1 MLSAVGYDGEIT
13 GEGEVMQRSI
23 GRAIA
28 IVLLSCLATAVF
40 AATPKDVKRYRKL
53 SEQASK
59 AQGDGNYKKL
69 AKLLGR
75 QAALAPEDSS
85 VHYNLACARALKG
98 DSAGALEAL
107 AAAVE
112 TGWTDAEHAGQDS
125 DLESLRGLA
134 RFDSLLE
141 GMEQNE
147 ADWKERT
154 RKLHTELD
162 PASAPA
168 FQSVED
174 LNESF
179 STDETEFYA
188 LSALYDMDTY
198 YEKQWALHDHKIAA
212 LKRYIADHPEADDR
226 DAAGIEVLRT
236 ALAYNEYR
244 DPWGMHDGPWAH
256 RQARWFLD
264 TFSDSEHRPE
274 AMLIAGQAR
283 MMSAPEE
290 GEVEETAADAENRR
304 RQAEGY
310 LGALIAEHSGSTAAA
325 KACMWRMRIAYERSG
340 RRITSEVKEHYE
352 AFCAACGEDDDVL
365 DYAWE
370 KARSPLFE
378 LERDDFRG
386 TDLEGNEVTLNAM
399 EGKVVL
405 VDFWATWCG
414 PCIRE
419 LPHLK
424 DAYARYAEQGFEIIG
439 VSLDDDDRDAFLEEL
454 EDREIPWPQIYDG
467 KGWEAELAQRYRVK
481 GIPTMILLDR
491 RGKVVDLD
499 VRGEALVERIGEL
512 VGETGANAGAGSAP

>member
-1 MLSAVGYDGEIT
+1 MH
-13 GEGEVMQRSI
+13 RFI
-23 GRAIA
+23 GRIAAIF
-28 IVLLSCLATAVF
+28 LLASLATPIF
-40 AATPKDVKRYRKL
+40 AGTPKDVKRYRKL
-53 SEQASK
+53 AEQASQ
-59 AQGDGNYKKL
+59 ARSDGNYKKL
-69 AKLLGR
+69 VKALER
-75 QAALAPEDSS
+75 QADLATEDSS

-112 TGWTDAEHAGQDS
+112 TGWMDAGHAGKDS
-125 DLESLRGLA
+125 DLESLRELA

-141 GMEQNE
+141 AMDQNE
-147 ADWKERT
+147 ADWKART

-162 PASAPA
+162 PANAPS
-168 FQSVED
+168 FESLET
-174 LNESF
+174 LNDSF
-179 STDETEFYA
+179 ATDETKFYSM
-188 LSALYDMDTY
+188 SALYDMDTY
-198 YEKQWALHDHKIAA
+198 YEKQWALHDNKVAA
-212 LKRYIADHPEADDR
+212 LKRYIADHPEAVDR
-226 DAAGIEVLRT
+226 DDAGIEILRT

-244 DPWGMHDGPWAH
+244 DPWGVHDGPWAH
-256 RQARWFLD
+256 RQAQWFLE
-264 TFSDSEHRPE
+264 TFTDSEHRPE

-290 GEVEETAADAENRR
+290 GDVEETAAAAENRR
-304 RQAEGY
+304 RQAESY
-310 LGALIAEHSGSTAAA
+310 LGTLIAEHGGSSAAA
-325 KACMWRMRIAYERSG
+325 KACMWRMRIAYERSD

-386 TDLEGNEVTLNAM
+386 TDIEGNEVTLNAM
-399 EGKVVL
+399 AGKVVL

-414 PCIRE
+414 PCIQE

-424 DAYARYAEQGFEIIG
+424 DAYAKYAEQGFEIIG

-454 EDREIPWPQIYDG
+454 EDREISWPQIYDG

-512 VGETGANAGAGSAP
+512 VDETAGSAGVAAAAGSAP